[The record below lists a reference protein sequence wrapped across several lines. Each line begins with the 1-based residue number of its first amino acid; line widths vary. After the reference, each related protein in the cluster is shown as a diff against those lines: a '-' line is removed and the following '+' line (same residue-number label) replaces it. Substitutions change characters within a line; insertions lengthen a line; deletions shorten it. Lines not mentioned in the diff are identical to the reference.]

1 MSATTPQPPPAI
13 GGGASYT
20 SASVPH
26 AAFHPRASAW
36 LIAVVVTLAPFM
48 EVLDTTIVNVS
59 LPHIAGSLSA
69 SYDDATWALTSYL
82 VANGIVVPI
91 SGWFGRLLGRKQYFL
106 LCIAMFTL
114 CSFMCGVATSL
125 SQLVVFRLM
134 QGFFGGGLQP
144 NQQSIILDTFEPSQ
158 RGRAFSIVAFGIIF
172 APVLGPTL
180 GGWLTD
186 TWSWRW
192 VFLINVPMG
201 VLAFLTVAQ
210 LVEDPPWV
218 KGDRARLIDVDY
230 VGLSLIAIGFG
241 ALQIMLDRGEDNDW
255 FSSPVIRLA
264 GLVAAASLLGAV
276 CWLLLSEKPIVDLRA
291 LGDRNFAVGSVMV
304 FGIGLSLYSSL
315 VLIPL
320 LAQAWLGY
328 TALLTGLALSP
339 GAALMIVLIPLVARL
354 VLPNVSTRVVIAFGF
369 LCLGG
374 ASLYAARL
382 APDVDFSWLAW
393 IRAYQTIGLG
403 FLFVPNSTMA
413 YATLPRERN
422 ADATALYSMFR
433 NIAGSTG
440 ISIATAITANRLQVH
455 RAYLAT
461 HLSPLDQPYNN
472 LLAQYHHAL
481 QALGYAGGAATNAA
495 MGLINGTLNQQA
507 AILAYGDVF
516 TLTAVASFAVVPL
529 AFLFRPGIAGRR
541 H

>member
-1 MSATTPQPPPAI
+1 LSSA
-13 GGGASYT
+13 
-20 SASVPH
+20 PH

-59 LPHIAGSLSA
+59 LPHIAGTLSA

-106 LCIAMFTL
+106 LCIAMFTI
-114 CSFMCGVATSL
+114 CSFLCGVATSL

-158 RGRAFSIVAFGIIF
+158 RGRAFSVVAFGIIF

-201 VLAFLTVAQ
+201 ILALITVAQ

-218 KGDRARLIDVDY
+218 KADRARLIDVDY
-230 VGLSLIAIGFG
+230 IGLSLIALGFG

-264 GLVAAASLLGAV
+264 ALIAAAALVGAV
-276 CWLLLSEKPIVDLRA
+276 CWLLLTEKPVVDLRA
-291 LGDRNFAVGSVMV
+291 LRDRNFAVGSVMV
-304 FGIGLSLYSSL
+304 FGIGLSLYSAM

-320 LAQAWLGY
+320 LAQTWLGY

-339 GAALMIVLIPLVARL
+339 GAALMIVLIPVVARL
-354 VLPNVSTRVVIAFGF
+354 VLPNVSTRLTIAGGF
-369 LCLGG
+369 LMLGC
-374 ASLYAARL
+374 ASLYATRL

-393 IRAYQTIGLG
+393 IRAYQTIGLA
-403 FLFVPNSTMA
+403 FLFVPNSTMS
-413 YATLPRERN
+413 YSTLPRALN

-433 NIAGSTG
+433 NIAGSIG
-440 ISIATAITANRLQVH
+440 ISVATSITANRLQVH

-461 HLSPLDQPYNN
+461 HLSTLDQPYNQ

-481 QALGYAGGAATNAA
+481 GALGYVGDTASSAA
-495 MGLINGTLNQQA
+495 MGLINQALNHQA
-507 AILAYGDVF
+507 AILAYCDVF
-516 TLTAVASFAVVPL
+516 MVTAIASFAAVPL
-529 AFLFRPGIAGRR
+529 AFLFRPGIAGRK